1 MAGAADNS
9 ISQLTDLPSRLMAQ
23 PGMSDVVELLR
34 QGRDAT
40 IDGAW
45 GSSAPLAVIALSQQA
60 PSSVV
65 VVLPHEK
72 DVDGYRADMT
82 AFGIEPLCFPSWAA
96 LPKEL
101 SIIDPVLANR
111 LRVLRSFES
120 DAPPRIVVTTIQ
132 ALLQPVPSHTA
143 RTVASRT
150 IRVGGELDVDDLT
163 NWLIERG
170 FERVTAI
177 ELPGEFCIHGG
188 IVDVFSPDTND
199 PVRIELFG
207 DEIESI
213 RLFDVETQRKLKDLD
228 EISITIVSPT
238 VTRLS
243 ESSHSSPSKEAPSDA
258 LTIEDD
264 SDSDPAE
271 STDTPRFQL
280 NSSPLDSLPES
291 AWIVF
296 VQLSEIV
303 SEAKRYLDRQA
314 DPRGL
319 FSVESTL
326 ERCTR
331 RPYVTIAPLLA
342 DSLKPTCHLSIESI
356 ERFGGPKSEALQE
369 LARIVRQDETVL
381 IACHND
387 AARVRLNEL
396 MTEVF
401 LGGEGNGE
409 KATDG
414 TFGKGK
420 SVTASDSAEPKP
432 VVSQKGK
439 ISSEPLPPM
448 VPAASRPVMDAAAG
462 GGLKRFLRGTA
473 SASRNATEKS
483 VVETKA
489 GKEQKTEDPSSR
501 PPARRDEDAS
511 PHKTGAR
518 GEETDLVATHPLLS
532 RIRLCVGH
540 VSHGFRLRSEQIVV
554 LSDNELFGRTEIQ
567 RTARRSKIESRAIDS
582 FLDLSPGDLVVH
594 LSHGIA
600 RFRGMEIQQK
610 GDHTED
616 HLSLEFGGG
625 IKMYV
630 PVSLIH
636 LVQKYIG
643 GSKSSPEL
651 SKLGG
656 TSWANKKKRVTQA
669 VCDMASDMIK
679 LQAEREM
686 KPGLQCP
693 PDSHWV
699 EEFDAAFP
707 YTETDDQLRAIV
719 DLKKDMERLRP
730 MDRLICGDVGYGK
743 TEVAMRAA
751 FKAVDAG
758 RQVAILVPTTVLCEQ
773 HFRSLSERM
782 AEFPVNIASLSR
794 FKSAKEVRDTLE
806 GLAAGTIDICIGTH
820 RLVSKDVKFKDLG
833 LLVIDEEQ
841 RFGVE
846 VKELLKHMRL
856 EVDVL
861 TLSAT
866 PIPRTLHMSLVGV
879 RDISNLETPPQDRQA
894 VETRICRW
902 DRELIRS
909 AIVRELNREG
919 QIYFVHNRVYN
930 IESIADKIRALVPE
944 ATVDIV
950 HGQMSEEP
958 METAMMNFVQGRTDV
973 LVATTIIE
981 SGLDIP
987 NANTIFINQA
997 NNYGLADLHQL
1008 RGRVGRYKH
1017 RAYCYLLLDEGKTLT
1032 PQASRRLKAIEEF
1045 SELGAGFKIAMR
1057 DLEIRGAGNILGTE
1071 QSGHIASVGYELYC
1085 QLLENAVRAAKRQ
1098 PLREHR
1104 HVEVNLP
1111 VTAFLPSD
1119 YIPEGRPKI
1128 EMYRKFSMVTT
1139 LEFLDELKTE
1149 LRDRYGPLPES
1160 VAKMIQIRELQILAV
1175 RWQIDDIHLESG
1187 YAVFGY
1193 RNAKKINKLSRL
1205 SEVPLR
1211 IVDDREACLVLPPRL
1226 TDPDELLTLLKSVLQ
1241 SELPTFADKGYHSD

>member
-1 MAGAADNS
+1 MADVANNLIRD
-9 ISQLTDLPSRLMAQ
+9 LKDLPPRLLAQ
-23 PGMSDVVELLR
+23 SGFSDVITRLEA
-34 QGRDAT
+34 GSEAT

-45 GSSAPLAVIALSQQA
+45 GSSAALTAVGLSQQA
-60 PSSVV
+60 PGSLI

-72 DVDGYRADMT
+72 DVDGFITDAA
-82 AFGIEPLCFPSWAA
+82 AFGTEPQCFPAWAA
-96 LPKEL
+96 VPHEL
-101 SIIDPVLANR
+101 SIADPILGSR
-111 LRVLRSFES
+111 LRILRAFES
-120 DAPPRIVVTTIQ
+120 ESPPRLVVTTIH
-132 ALLQPVPSHTA
+132 ALLQPVPSREA
-143 RTVASRT
+143 RTVASRA
-150 IRVGGELDVDDLT
+150 IRTGDELELNDFSA
-163 NWLIERG
+163 WLVEHG

-177 ELPGEFCIHGG
+177 ELPGEFSIHGG
-188 IVDVFSPDTND
+188 IIDIFSPDAVD

-213 RLFDVETQRKLKDLD
+213 RLFDVETQRKVKDLT
-228 EISITIVSPT
+228 EITVSIVTQQPGNIDHDPSEESGARKRGKPLESRDQSSVAGLAAAPT
-238 VTRLS
+238 
-243 ESSHSSPSKEAPSDA
+243 
-258 LTIEDD
+258 
-264 SDSDPAE
+264 
-271 STDTPRFQL
+271 
-280 NSSPLDSLPES
+280 LDSHALDSVPS
-291 AWIVF
+291 NSWIV
-296 VQLSEIV
+296 LLDLTEIV
-303 SEAKRYLDRQA
+303 NEGKRFLDRMA

-319 FSVESTL
+319 FSIESTL
-326 ERCTR
+326 ERCTK
-331 RPYVTIAPLLA
+331 RPYVVMAPLLA
-342 DSLKPTCHLSIESI
+342 DSAAPTCHLHVESI
-356 ERFGGPKSEALQE
+356 ERFNAAKGEALQE
-369 LARIVRQDETVL
+369 LARVLQQDETVL

-387 AARVRLNEL
+387 AARTRLGEL
-396 MTEVF
+396 IAEVF
-401 LGGEGNGE
+401 SS
-409 KATDG
+409 G
-414 TFGKGK
+414 TNPAELKTNDVTGPLTPDTSGD
-420 SVTASDSAEPKP
+420 SVSAEMINRESTKSTPIKNVKKTNKSSQLP
-432 VVSQKGK
+432 AGPTVSR
-439 ISSEPLPPM
+439 
-448 VPAASRPVMDAAAG
+448 ATMDVAAG
-462 GGLKRFLRGTA
+462 GGLKKFLRGPA
-473 SASRNATEKS
+473 KDGAVDGLDHPQRENQKITEI
-483 VVETKA
+483 
-489 GKEQKTEDPSSR
+489 PS
-501 PPARRDEDAS
+501 PQPS
-511 PHKTGAR
+511 PHKAGAR
-518 GEETDLVATHPLLS
+518 GTDRDLGTLSTHPMLS

-540 VSHGFRLRSEQIVV
+540 VTRGFRLRPERLVV
-554 LSDNELFGRTEIQ
+554 LGDNELFGRTEVR
-567 RTARRSKIESRAIDS
+567 RTTRKSKIESRAIDS
-582 FLDLSPGDLVVH
+582 FLDLNAGDLVVH

-600 RFRGMEIQQK
+600 RFRGMEVQQK
-610 GDHTED
+610 GDQTED
-616 HLSLEFGGG
+616 HMALEFGGG
-625 IKMYV
+625 VKMYV

-643 GSKSSPEL
+643 GGKASPEL

-656 TSWANKKKRVTQA
+656 SSWANKKKRVAEA
-669 VCDMASDMIK
+669 VCDMAADMIK
-679 LQAEREM
+679 LQADRDM

-707 YTETDDQLRAIV
+707 YTETIDQLHAIA
-719 DLKKDMERLRP
+719 DLKRDMEQSRP

-782 AEFPVNIASLSR
+782 AEFPVNIASLNR
-794 FKSAKEVRDTLE
+794 FKSAKEVRATLR
-806 GLAAGTIDICIGTH
+806 GLAEGTVDICIGTH

-894 VETRICRW
+894 VETHICRW
-902 DRELIRS
+902 DKELIRS
-909 AIVRELNREG
+909 AIIRELNRDG

-930 IESIADKIRALVPE
+930 IESIADKIRSLVPE

-950 HGQMSEEP
+950 HGQMTEEP

-1017 RAYCYLLLDEGKTLT
+1017 RAYCYLLLDEGKSLT

-1111 VTAFLPSD
+1111 VTAFLPSE
-1119 YIPEGRPKI
+1119 YIPDGRPKI
-1128 EMYRKFSMVTT
+1128 EMYRKFSLVGT
-1139 LEFLDELKTE
+1139 LELLNELTAE
-1149 LRDRYGPLPES
+1149 LQDRYGPLPEP
-1160 VAKMIQIRELQILAV
+1160 VKKMVQIRELQILAV
-1175 RWQIDDIHLESG
+1175 RWQIDDIHLEPG
-1187 YAVFGY
+1187 YVMLGY
-1193 RNAKKINKLSRL
+1193 RNPKKIAKLARL
-1205 SEVPLR
+1205 SFTPLR
-1211 IVDDREACLVLPPRL
+1211 IIDDREACLVLPP
-1226 TDPDELLTLLKSVLQ
+1226 TAPKPEDLLQLLKTVFE
-1241 SELPTFADKGYHSD
+1241 SELPTFADKSYHSD